1 MLAEKRKAAGVDVDK
16 KTYEGVTHE
25 FFGMG
30 AVVSDSND
38 AASYAGGRRRAASKP

>member
-1 MLAEKRKAAGVDVDK
+1 VDQ

-30 AVVSDSND
+30 MVVDK
-38 AASYAGGRRRAASKP
+38 ARAAEQMASEALRKAFGT